1 MIVLRSKVFSEKK
14 DGETKLKAL
23 DRLEVWSNKHDDTDR
38 KRKYLKGEISTPMK
52 QRDAVILGAASG
64 GPLVPII
71 GSPMTALADKNYKA
85 AAVRS
90 AIGASTQPVLNKAVG
105 SYNKRKLKKNPHA
118 NDRKLDLIDVAE
130 EKMSKEDFAKKWYK
144 NKKESKKSK

>member
-64 GPLVPII
+64 GPLVPIM
-71 GSPMTALADKNYKA
+71 GSPMTALADKNYKT

-90 AIGASTQPVLNKAVG
+90 AIGASTQPILNKAVG

-144 NKKESKKSK
+144 DKKESKKSK